1 VSSSTSPVVSLASAP
16 IPKSLPTFVPPVIS
30 ARARKAP
37 RFGMGFGLRFF
48 VGLLVGLI
56 WVVPAAWSPRLIAGM
71 FVWDGLFLLLW
82 FWDLV
87 QLPKPGE
94 LEVNRIWQSPP
105 SLGVAST
112 VSIELQNHGRRSV
125 KARVT
130 DEAPRALRLEPPT
143 VDLLAAPGR
152 TARAHY
158 SILPAQRGDLPLG
171 RIYLRYRSLLGLA
184 ERWAVADA
192 AGTVRVLPNL
202 EQAKQQTLFLIRTRQ
217 VELER
222 RRKRLR
228 GQGRDFES
236 LREYRNGDE
245 LRNICWTATA
255 RRSKLITRVFQVER
269 SQTVWIVLDA
279 GRLLRAQIEQLG
291 TSLRLS
297 KLDFA
302 VDAALALAQVA
313 MHSGDRVGLLAYGRQ
328 VQQNLNANRGAAHL
342 RSLVGSLAMVR
353 SEPYEAD
360 HGRAARTLL
369 SEQKRRS
376 LIVWITDLAETAS
389 TPDVVEYALQ
399 MRRRHLVLF
408 AALGQPDLNERA
420 ARRPESE
427 EDMFRY
433 VAAIEIVQRRELLLR
448 RLRQQGV
455 LALEI
460 MPGVLSSSIVNQYL
474 DIKDRSLI

>member
-1 VSSSTSPVVSLASAP
+1 MSSVPAAVSTSSTTLM
-16 IPKSLPTFVPPVIS
+16 PTLVPPVIS
-30 ARARKAP
+30 ARARSAH
-37 RFGMGFGLRFF
+37 RLGIGFGTRFF
-48 VGLLVGLI
+48 VGLLLGLI

-71 FVWDGLFLLLW
+71 FVWDGVFLLLW

-87 QLPKPGE
+87 RLPKPGD
-94 LEVNRIWQSPP
+94 LDVNRIWHSPP
-105 SLGVAST
+105 SLNVASSVT
-112 VSIELQNHGRRSV
+112 IELHNHGRRAV

-130 DEAPRALRLEPPT
+130 DETPGALRLEPPV
-143 VDLLAAPGR
+143 VDLLAASGR
-152 TARAHY
+152 SARASY
-158 SILPAQRGDLPLG
+158 AILPAQRGELPLG
-171 RIYLRYRSLLGLA
+171 KFYIRYQSTLGLA

-192 AGTVRVLPNL
+192 AGIVRVLPNL

-236 LREYRNGDE
+236 LREYRTGDE

-269 SQTVWIVLDA
+269 SQSVWIVLDA
-279 GRLLRAQIEQLG
+279 GRLLRAQIVQAG

-297 KLDFA
+297 KLDYA

-328 VQQNLNANRGAAHL
+328 VQQNLNANRGASHL
-342 RSLVGSLAMVR
+342 RSIVESLAMVHP
-353 SEPYEAD
+353 EPYEAD
-360 HGRAARTLL
+360 HGRAAHTLL

-408 AALGQPDLNERA
+408 AAVGQPDLNELA
-420 ARRPESE
+420 AHRPESE
-427 EDMFRY
+427 EEMFRY

-455 LALEI
+455 LALEL
-460 MPGVLSSSIVNQYL
+460 MPGALASSIVNQYL

>member
-1 VSSSTSPVVSLASAP
+1 
-16 IPKSLPTFVPPVIS
+16 
-30 ARARKAP
+30 
-37 RFGMGFGLRFF
+37 M
-48 VGLLVGLI
+48 
-56 WVVPAAWSPRLIAGM
+56 
-71 FVWDGLFLLLW
+71 
-82 FWDLV
+82 
-87 QLPKPGE
+87 PKPRD
-94 LEVNRIWQSPP
+94 LEVSRIWHSPP
-105 SLGVAST
+105 SLSVPSN
-112 VSIELQNHGRRSV
+112 VSIELHNHGRRAV
-125 KARVT
+125 KVRVT
-130 DEAPRALRLEPPT
+130 DETPRALRLEPPT
-143 VDLLAAPGR
+143 VDLLVASGRAAS
-152 TARAHY
+152 AEYAV
-158 SILPAQRGDLPLG
+158 LPAQRGDLPLG
-171 RIYLRYRSLLGLA
+171 KFYLRYQSMLGLA
-184 ERWAVADA
+184 ECWAVADV

-228 GQGRDFES
+228 GAGRDFES

-245 LRNICWTATA
+245 LRAICWTATA
-255 RRSKLITRVFQVER
+255 RRSKLITRIFQVER

-279 GRLLRAQIEQLG
+279 GRLLRTQIVQAG

-297 KLDFA
+297 KLDYA

-328 VQQNLNANRGAAHL
+328 IQQNLNANRGASHL
-342 RSLVGSLAMVR
+342 RSIVESLAMVR

-360 HGRAARTLL
+360 HGRAAHTLL

-376 LIVWITDLAETAS
+376 LIVWITDLAETSS
-389 TPDVVEYALQ
+389 TPDVVEYAVQ

-408 AALGQPDLNERA
+408 AALGQPDLNELA

-427 EDMFRY
+427 EEMFRY

-455 LALEI
+455 LALEL

>member
-1 VSSSTSPVVSLASAP
+1 MASWSG
-16 IPKSLPTFVPPVIS
+16 I
-30 ARARKAP
+30 
-37 RFGMGFGLRFF
+37 GFGARFF
-48 VGLLVGLI
+48 VGLLLGLI

-71 FVWDGLFLLLW
+71 FVWDGVFLLLW
-82 FWDLV
+82 SWDLV
-87 QLPKPGE
+87 RLPKPGD
-94 LEVNRIWQSPP
+94 LEVHRVWHSPP
-105 SLGVAST
+105 SLSVASS
-112 VSIELQNHGRRSV
+112 VSLELHNHGRRAVS
-125 KARVT
+125 ARVT
-130 DEAPRALRLEPPT
+130 DETPRALRIEPPT
-143 VDLLAAPGR
+143 VELLAAPGR
-152 TARAHY
+152 TARAAY
-158 SILPAQRGDLPLG
+158 TILPAQRGDMPLG
-171 RIYLRYRSLLGLA
+171 KLYLRYQSMLGLA

-192 AGTVRVLPNL
+192 SGSVRVLPNL

-217 VELER
+217 TELER

-228 GQGRDFES
+228 GLGREFES

-245 LRNICWTATA
+245 LRSICWTATA

-269 SQTVWIVLDA
+269 SQSVWIVLDA
-279 GRLLRAQIEQLG
+279 GRLLRAQIVQPG

-297 KLDFA
+297 KLDYA

-328 VQQNLNANRGAAHL
+328 IQQNLNANRGASHL
-342 RSLVGSLAMVR
+342 RSIVESLAIVR

-360 HGRAARTLL
+360 HGRAAHVLL

-389 TPDVVEYALQ
+389 TPDVVEYALH
-399 MRRRHLVLF
+399 MTRRHLVLF
-408 AALGQPDLNERA
+408 AAVGQPDLNDLA

-427 EDMFRY
+427 EEMFRY

-455 LALEI
+455 LALEL
-460 MPGVLSSSIVNQYL
+460 MPGVLASSIVNQYL

>member
-1 VSSSTSPVVSLASAP
+1 LH
-16 IPKSLPTFVPPVIS
+16 
-30 ARARKAP
+30 
-37 RFGMGFGLRFF
+37 
-48 VGLLVGLI
+48 
-56 WVVPAAWSPRLIAGM
+56 
-71 FVWDGLFLLLW
+71 
-82 FWDLV
+82 
-87 QLPKPGE
+87 
-94 LEVNRIWQSPP
+94 NY
-105 SLGVAST
+105 
-112 VSIELQNHGRRSV
+112 GRRAV

-130 DEAPRALRLEPPT
+130 DETPGALRLEPHV
-143 VDLLAAPGR
+143 VDLLAASGHS
-152 TARAHY
+152 ARASY
-158 SILPAQRGDLPLG
+158 AILPARRGDLPLG
-171 RIYLRYRSLLGLA
+171 KFYLRYQTTLGLA
-184 ERWAVADA
+184 ERWAAADT
-192 AGTVRVLPNL
+192 AGIVRVLPNL
-202 EQAKQQTLFLIRTRQ
+202 EQARQQTLFLIRTRQ

-269 SQTVWIVLDA
+269 SQSVWIVLDA
-279 GRLLRAQIEQLG
+279 GRLLRAQIVQAG
-291 TSLRLS
+291 SSLRLS
-297 KLDFA
+297 KLDYA

-328 VQQNLNANRGAAHL
+328 IQQNLNANRGASHL
-342 RSLVGSLAMVR
+342 RSIVESLAMVR
-353 SEPYEAD
+353 PESYEAD
-360 HGRAARTLL
+360 HGRAAHTLL

-399 MRRRHLVLF
+399 MRQRHLVLF
-408 AALGQPDLNERA
+408 AAVGQPDLNELA

-427 EDMFRY
+427 EEMFRY

-455 LALEI
+455 LALEL
-460 MPGVLSSSIVNQYL
+460 MPGVLASSIVNQYL
-474 DIKDRSLI
+474 DINDRSLI

>member
-1 VSSSTSPVVSLASAP
+1 MS
-16 IPKSLPTFVPPVIS
+16 SLPAPAPVAASTLATTLVPPAIS
-30 ARARKAP
+30 ARARTAG
-37 RFGMGFGLRFF
+37 RFGFGFGTRFF
-48 VGLLVGLI
+48 VAMALGLA

-82 FWDLV
+82 IWDLV
-87 QLPKPGE
+87 QLPKPGN
-94 LEVNRIWQSPP
+94 LEVSRIWHTPP
-105 SLGVAST
+105 SLTVASS
-112 VSIELQNHGRRSV
+112 VSIELHNQGRRAV
-125 KARVT
+125 RARVT
-130 DEAPRALRLEPPT
+130 DETPRALRLEPPT

-152 TARAHY
+152 LARADY
-158 SILPAQRGDLPLG
+158 PILPAQRGDLRLG
-171 RIYLRYRSLLGLA
+171 KFYLRYQSMLGLA
-184 ERWAVADA
+184 ERWALADM
-192 AGTVRVLPNL
+192 GETVRVLPNL

-228 GQGRDFES
+228 GMGRDFES
-236 LREYRNGDE
+236 LRDYRSGDE

-255 RRSKLITRVFQVER
+255 RRSKLITRIFQVER

-279 GRLLRAQIEQLG
+279 GRLLRAQIVQSE

-297 KLDFA
+297 KLDYA

-328 VQQNLNANRGAAHL
+328 VQQNLNANRGASHL
-342 RSLVGSLAMVR
+342 RSIVEALALVRA
-353 SEPYEAD
+353 EPYEAD
-360 HGRAARTLL
+360 HGRASHALL

-408 AALGQPDLNERA
+408 AALGQPDLNELA
-420 ARRPESE
+420 ARRPQSE
-427 EDMFRY
+427 EEMFRY
-433 VAAIEIVQRRELLLR
+433 IAAIEIVQRRELLLR

-455 LALEI
+455 LALEL
-460 MPGVLSSSIVNQYL
+460 MPGVLTSSIVNQYL